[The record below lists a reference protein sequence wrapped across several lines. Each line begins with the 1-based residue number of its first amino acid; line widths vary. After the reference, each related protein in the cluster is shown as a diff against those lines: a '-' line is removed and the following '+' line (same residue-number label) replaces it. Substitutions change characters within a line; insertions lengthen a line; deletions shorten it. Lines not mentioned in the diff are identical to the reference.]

1 VDVHFHHPFPECRL
15 ATIRD
20 LVATIRRFDGVTA
33 AAVLGRDGLLID
45 HDADGGVDAE
55 QVAAHVPSILQF
67 ADELGTAAA
76 AGPLQTAILEHQD
89 AIVVL
94 ASMSHD
100 VVLLVLVRPDANIG
114 ALVYDIRRHRAGLAS
129 LV

>member
-1 VDVHFHHPFPECRL
+1 V

-20 LVATIRRFDGVTA
+20 LVATLRRFDGVQA

-45 HDADGGVDAE
+45 SDANAGVDAE
-55 QVAAHVPSILQF
+55 QIAAHVPSILQF

-76 AGPLQTAILEHQD
+76 AGPLQSAVLEH
-89 AIVVL
+89 AESTVVL
-94 ASMSHD
+94 ASMSSQ
-100 VVLLVLVRPDANIG
+100 VVLLVIVRPDANLG
-114 ALVYDIRRHRAGLAS
+114 ALLYDIRRHRAGLAT

>member
-1 VDVHFHHPFPECRL
+1 M

-20 LVATIRRFDGVTA
+20 LVATLRRFDGVTA

-45 HDADGGVDAE
+45 HDANGGVDAE

-67 ADELGTAAA
+67 ADDLGAAAA
-76 AGPLQTAILEHQD
+76 AGALQTAILEHQD
-89 AIVVL
+89 ATVVL
-94 ASMSHD
+94 AAMSAD
-100 VVLLVLVRPDANIG
+100 AILLVLVRSDANLG
-114 ALVYDIRRHRAGLAS
+114 ALVYDIRRHRAGLAA

>member
-1 VDVHFHHPFPECRL
+1 M

-20 LVATIRRFDGVTA
+20 LVATLRRFDGVTA

-45 HDADGGVDAE
+45 HDANAGLDAE

-67 ADELGTAAA
+67 ADELGAAAA
-76 AGPLQTAILEHQD
+76 AGRLQTAVLEHEE
-89 AIVVL
+89 ATVVL
-94 ASMSHD
+94 AAMSAD
-100 VVLLVLVRPDANIG
+100 VVLLVLVRSDANLG
-114 ALVYDIRRHRAGLAS
+114 ALVYDIRRHRAGLAT

>member
-1 VDVHFHHPFPECRL
+1 M

-20 LVATIRRFDGVTA
+20 LVATLRRFDGVTA

-45 HDADGGVDAE
+45 HDANAGIDAE

-67 ADELGTAAA
+67 ADDLGGA
-76 AGPLQTAILEHQD
+76 AGAGSLQTAVLEHQD
-89 AIVVL
+89 ATVVL
-94 ASMSHD
+94 AAMSGD
-100 VVLLVLVRPDANIG
+100 AILLVLVRPDANLG
-114 ALVYDIRRHRAGLAS
+114 ALVYDIRRHRAGLAA

>member
-1 VDVHFHHPFPECRL
+1 M

-20 LVATIRRFDGVTA
+20 LVATLRRFDGVEA

-45 HDADGGVDAE
+45 SDANAGVDAE

-67 ADELGTAAA
+67 ADELGSAAA
-76 AGPLQTAILEHQD
+76 AGALQTAVLEHAQST
-89 AIVVL
+89 VVL
-94 ASMSHD
+94 AAMSD
-100 VVLLVLVRPDANIG
+100 EAVLLVLLRPDANLG
-114 ALVYDIRRHRAGLAS
+114 ALLYDIRRHRSGLAS

>member
-1 VDVHFHHPFPECRL
+1 M

-45 HDADGGVDAE
+45 HDADGGLDAE
-55 QVAAHVPSILQF
+55 QVAAHVPTMLQS

-89 AIVVL
+89 AIAVL
-94 ASMSHD
+94 AAMSPD
-100 VVLLVLVRPDANIG
+100 VVLLVLVRSDANIG
-114 ALVYDIRRHRAGLAS
+114 ALVYDIRRHRAGLAA

>member
-1 VDVHFHHPFPECRL
+1 M

-20 LVATIRRFDGVTA
+20 LVATLRRFDGVTG

-45 HDADGGVDAE
+45 HDANAGVDAE

-67 ADELGTAAA
+67 SDELGGA
-76 AGPLQTAILEHQD
+76 AGAGALQTAILELHE
-89 AIVVL
+89 ATVVL
-94 ASMSHD
+94 AAMSAD
-100 VVLLVLVRPDANIG
+100 VVLFVMVRPDANLG
-114 ALVYDIRRHRAGLAS
+114 ALVYDIRRHRAGLAA

>member
-1 VDVHFHHPFPECRL
+1 M

-20 LVATIRRFDGVTA
+20 LVATLRRFDGVTA

-45 HDADGGVDAE
+45 HDANAGVDAE

-67 ADELGTAAA
+67 ADDLGAA
-76 AGPLQTAILEHQD
+76 AGAGALQTAVLEHQD
-89 AIVVL
+89 ATVVL
-94 ASMSHD
+94 AAMSTD
-100 VVLLVLVRPDANIG
+100 AILLVLVRPDANLG
-114 ALVYDIRRHRAGLAS
+114 ALVYDIRRHRAGLAA

>member
-1 VDVHFHHPFPECRL
+1 M

-45 HDADGGVDAE
+45 HDADSGLDAE
-55 QVAAHVPSILQF
+55 QMAAHVPSILQF

-89 AIVVL
+89 AIAVL
-94 ASMSHD
+94 AAMSAD
-100 VVLLVLVRPDANIG
+100 VVLLVLVRPDANVG
-114 ALVYDIRRHRAGLAS
+114 ALVYDIRRHRAGLAA